1 MFSLVNKT
9 NKPFMAKYSE
19 DKNRISAIYCYA
31 PGGPAFGVNTDHK
44 WVHDIFIAPNSN
56 DNHESHSNFWYS
68 FQHHEFEKETTEA
81 QTIIAG
87 EFNFKTV
94 EVFVKAEINK

>member
-68 FQHHEFEKETTEA
+68 FQHHEFEK
-81 QTIIAG
+81 
-87 EFNFKTV
+87 KLL
-94 EVFVKAEINK
+94 KRKRS